1 MGIGKSPNLQGGFMS
16 PDEIV
21 TAFCETLNE
30 DLERSLA
37 YIADD
42 CIYQNMPFPP
52 VRGPA
57 GVRDTL
63 AGFFQLTG
71 PVRIETLRQV
81 AVGELVMNER
91 LDHFDP
97 PGGRA
102 FALPVAGAFEVRGDR
117 IVAWRDYFC
126 MRQFAQGTGLDL

>member
-1 MGIGKSPNLQGGFMS
+1 MS
-16 PDEIV
+16 PEEV
-21 TAFCETLNE
+21 VNAFCAALNG
-30 DLERSLA
+30 DGLEASLA

-42 CIYQNMPFPP
+42 CVYQNMPFPP

-57 GVRDTL
+57 GVRDAL

-81 AVGELVMNER
+81 AVGNRVMNER

-97 PGGRA
+97 PSGRA
-102 FALPVAGAFEVRGDR
+102 FGLPVAGAFEVHGDK
-117 IVAWRDYFC
+117 ITGWRDYFC
-126 MRQFAQGTGLDL
+126 MRQFAEGTGLKI